1 MKITIL
7 LILFLSFSEFCFQ
20 SKKINTYL
28 DFGLKY
34 MQNGSCTQYPAL
46 LNLTLT
52 LKNGIV
58 YGKILFPPTFKL
70 VNNVKLILDIANNG
84 TCTNCINNYTP
95 YLSIQCIYN
104 NKNKIPF
111 YFYPKELINST
122 LTVLNTC
129 AVVSKEYNMYQII
142 LNNYLKIINNN
153 FAIVSSY
160 TMLSN
165 TVRPGGCRLIYDP
178 IIGNGEY
185 LYFSYII

>member
-1 MKITIL
+1 MKITL
-7 LILFLSFSEFCFQ
+7 LIILFLSFSESCFQ

-58 YGKILFPPTFKL
+58 NGKILFPPTFKL

-95 YLSIQCIYN
+95 YSQFQCITN
-104 NKNKIPF
+104 FPDASGT
-111 YFYPKELINST
+111 PVGSC
-122 LTVLNTC
+122 TC
-129 AVVSKEYNMYQII
+129 KKYSPRLAP
-142 LNNYLKIINNN
+142 
-153 FAIVSSY
+153 
-160 TMLSN
+160 
-165 TVRPGGCRLIYDP
+165 VRLMSI
-178 IIGNGEY
+178 
-185 LYFSYII
+185 S